1 MGIVWLVIEL
11 VITPRRRATVVREQP
26 VAREPVV
33 RERPVAREREIY

>member
-1 MGIVWLVIEL
+1 MIDLV
-11 VITPRRRATVVREQP
+11 VRPRRRTTVVREQP